1 MLASRSFEPNGD
13 RTVLAPNGARVHAD
27 HLAQNDVIQRRFYEV
42 RPGAWCLVGNGLS
55 NQTFIDAP
63 DGIIAFDTG
72 ESIQEM
78 AFALTELRRFSDRPI
93 AAVVYTHFH
102 YVEGTR
108 AILDEGN
115 HLKPLP
121 IFGHRKIAL
130 NKSRT
135 AGEIAPAYGRGL
147 VEQFGIVM
155 PADGPDGLVNVG
167 LGFSYRNAAHAPATP
182 GYLPVTEELPD
193 EGEIRIAGTRVVVR
207 HSPSDSDDS
216 INFYFPDNR
225 VCVHN
230 TIWPVLFNVFAIRGE
245 EYRDPRVLIPGI
257 DNIVDWEPEHLIA
270 THGPP
275 LSGQGNIREKALRY
289 RDSIQFMW
297 DQTVRAINKGWTMD
311 EIASRVKLPALFD
324 EDYLTSERYG
334 VTEHHVRQ
342 IYTGLRG
349 WFDGEES
356 RLFPEGPTSRFEKLI
371 SGFGGREIVAQQ
383 AATAFE
389 SDDVRWGVELA
400 TWLARSEGA
409 TESDRGLLARGL
421 RLIAERTPAANIRNW
436 AITRARHLDGQTPMD
451 RFMRHGFSS
460 KTIAHMSSVDLVH
473 TLRVLL
479 DPDRAEGVSGH
490 VRFVIGEEAAGL
502 LIRNC
507 VAVPTNGEGAEA
519 EAAMSKQTFHAILG
533 GKLGWS
539 DAEINS
545 GGDQSV
551 IDAVRRCFDH
561 PGIAA

>member
-1 MLASRSFEPNGD
+1 MVARSFEPNGS
-13 RTVLAPNGARVHAD
+13 RTVVAPNGARVHAD
-27 HLAQNDVIQRRFYEV
+27 HLAQNEVIQRRFYEV
-42 RPGAWCLVGNGLS
+42 RPGAWCFVGNGLS
-55 NQTFIDAP
+55 NQTFLDAP
-63 DGIIAFDTG
+63 QGIIAIDTG

-78 AFALTELRRFSDRPI
+78 SFALAELRKHSNRPI
-93 AAVVYTHFH
+93 AAVVYSHFH
-102 YVEGTR
+102 YVEGTQ
-108 AILDEGN
+108 AVFDEGN
-115 HLKPLP
+115 HLTPLP
-121 IFGHRKIAL
+121 IYGHHKIAL

-155 PADGPDGLVNVG
+155 PTDGPDGLVNVG

-182 GYLPVTEELPD
+182 GYLPVTEVLPD
-193 EGEIRIAGTRVVVR
+193 EGEIHIAGARVLVK

-216 INFYFPDNR
+216 INFFFPDSG

-230 TIWPVLFNVFAIRGE
+230 TVWPVLFNVFAIRGE

-257 DNIVDWEPEHLIA
+257 DNIIAWEPDHLIA

-275 LSGQGNIREKALRY
+275 LSGREDIREKAIRY
-289 RDSIQFMW
+289 RDSIQFLW
-297 DQTVRAINKGWTMD
+297 DQTVRAMNKGWTMD
-311 EIASRVKLPALFD
+311 EIASRVTLPPLFD
-324 EDYLTSERYG
+324 VDYLTSERYG

-356 RLFPEGPTSRFEKLI
+356 RLFPLDSAERFAKLI
-371 SGFGGREIVAQQ
+371 EGFGGRHEVARQ
-383 AATAFE
+383 ASAAFD

-400 TWLARSEGA
+400 TWLARSGGA
-409 TESDRGLLARGL
+409 TELDRQLLARGL

-451 RFMRHGFSS
+451 RFMRHGFSA

-479 DPDRAEGVSGH
+479 DPARAEGVTGH
-490 VRFVIGEEAAGL
+490 MRFVVGDETAGL

-507 VAVPTNGEGAEA
+507 VAVPTSGEGAHVEVQ
-519 EAAMSKQTFHAILG
+519 MSRQTFHSILG
-533 GKLGWS
+533 GKLTWS
-539 DAEINS
+539 NAEIALS
-545 GGDQSV
+545 GDTSMTDTIRQ
-551 IDAVRRCFDH
+551 CFDH
-561 PGIAA
+561 VGIAG